1 MHTALLLAALALGQ
15 TDEALVFRGTA
26 ATAGAA
32 AATFDINGCSATT
45 SVNVAQGATA
55 AATCTALANGLTG
68 QCELDAARIAQLE
81 ARAAELFAQM
91 ALLQAEMERT
101 QARLR
106 QAREADTYVVFACGS
121 PGANYRALGKLGG
134 EKATLTSETVSQRGY
149 EVRE

>member
-1 MHTALLLAALALGQ
+1 MHTALLLATLALGQ

-45 SVNVAQGATA
+45 SVNVAQNATA
-55 AATCTALANGLTG
+55 ASTCTALANGLTG

-81 ARAAELFAQM
+81 ARLAEL
-91 ALLQAEMERT
+91 QAIYQATVDEMNRVLRRLE
-101 QARLR
+101 QARN
-106 QAREADTYVVFACGS
+106 ADTYVVFACGL